1 PAAAGAAVEPVL
13 RTPIA
18 AVLRGANTDSKNIY
32 AEALVKRMG
41 ARAANAPG
49 TGVGPGFRPGSWTNG
64 LAAMT
69 NALTRRMVTE
79 CTGRLCL
86 TDGSGLSAEN
96 RVTPDFTVRLLASMA
111 RDNRVAAPYFA
122 SFARPREPG
131 TLQRRF
137 SGSKLDGVAVY
148 GKSGYINEASCLSG
162 VVIGPGGRAIA
173 YSVLCND
180 LRGRVREAK
189 ALQEDVVE
197 AIARELRGPSA
208 APANPRTA
216 AADDDRTGSRN

>member
-1 PAAAGAAVEPVL
+1 M
-13 RTPIA
+13 
-18 AVLRGANTDSKNIY
+18 TD
-32 AEALVKRMG
+32 
-41 ARAANAPG
+41 
-49 TGVGPGFRPGSWTNG
+49 
-64 LAAMT
+64 
-69 NALTRRMVTE
+69 ALTRRMVTE

-111 RDNRVAAPYFA
+111 RDNRVAGPYLA

-137 SGSKLDGVAVY
+137 FGAKLDGVAVF

-197 AIARELRGPSA
+197 AIARELRGDPA
-208 APANPRTA
+208 AGAGPAATA
-216 AADDDRTGSRN
+216 AGGDRTGSRN